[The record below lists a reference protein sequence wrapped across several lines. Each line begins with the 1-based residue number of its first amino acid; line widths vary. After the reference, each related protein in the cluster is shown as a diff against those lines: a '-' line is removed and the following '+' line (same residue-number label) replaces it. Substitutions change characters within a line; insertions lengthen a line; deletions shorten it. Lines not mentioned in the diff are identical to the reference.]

1 MSFVALTVV
10 AAVGLGTAV
19 AAGTGKAIAGG
30 VAKKR
35 AREEKERQQAELEKF
50 KQEFAALDTSNP
62 FADMENVF
70 EDLTV
75 NQLQAQFQR
84 EQAQQSQANI
94 LEQMR
99 GAAGGSGIAALAQTL
114 SRQSQLQA
122 QQASVSIGQQEQQQQ
137 MLERQEAAKIQGQER
152 AGELMSREAEAS
164 KLQTLMGMK
173 AEDVSAEA
181 RAELMAQQAQ
191 MSGFSDIAQ
200 AGLGAA
206 EGAVSGMAGGMPT
219 G

>member
-1 MSFVALTVV
+1 MAFVALTVV

-19 AAGTGKAIAGG
+19 AAGSGKAIAGG
-30 VAKKR
+30 VAKKK
-35 AREEKERQQAELEKF
+35 AREAKEKEQAELEKF
-50 KQEFAALDTSNP
+50 KQEYAALDTSNP

-137 MLERQEAAKIQGQER
+137 TLERQQAAKIQAQEKT
-152 AGELMSREAEAS
+152 GELMTREAEAS

-181 RAELMAQQAQ
+181 RKELMAQQAQ

-200 AGLGAA
+200 AGLSAA
-206 EGAVSGMAGGMPT
+206 EGATGAMAGGV
-219 G
+219 

>member
-1 MSFVALTVV
+1 MAFVALTVV

-19 AAGTGKAIAGG
+19 AAGSGKAIAGG
-30 VAKKR
+30 VAKKK
-35 AREEKERQQAELEKF
+35 AREAKEKEQAELEKF
-50 KQEFAALDTSNP
+50 KQEYAALDTSNP

-75 NQLQAQFQR
+75 NQLQAQFQK

-137 MLERQEAAKIQGQER
+137 TLERQQAAKLQAQEKT
-152 AGELMSREAEAS
+152 GELMSREAEAS

-181 RAELMAQQAQ
+181 RKELMAQQAQ

-200 AGLGAA
+200 AGLSAA
-206 EGAVSGMAGGMPT
+206 EGATGAMAGGV
-219 G
+219 

>member
-1 MSFVALTVV
+1 MAFVALTVV

-19 AAGTGKAIAGG
+19 AAGSGKAIAGG
-30 VAKKR
+30 VAKKK
-35 AREEKERQQAELEKF
+35 AREAKEKEQAELEKF
-50 KQEFAALDTSNP
+50 KQEYAALDTSNP

-137 MLERQEAAKIQGQER
+137 TLERQQAAKIQAQEKT
-152 AGELMSREAEAS
+152 GELMSREAEAS

-181 RAELMAQQAQ
+181 RKELMAQQAQ

-200 AGLGAA
+200 AGLSAA
-206 EGAVSGMAGGMPT
+206 EGATGAMAGGV
-219 G
+219 

>member
-1 MSFVALTVV
+1 MAFAILGTV
-10 AAVGLGTAV
+10 AAIGLGTAA

-30 VAKKR
+30 VAKKK
-35 AREEKERQQAELEKF
+35 AREAKEKEQAELEKF

-122 QQASVSIGQQEQQQQ
+122 QQASVSIGQQEQRNQ

-181 RAELMAQQAQ
+181 RKELMAQQAM

-206 EGAVSGMAGGMPT
+206 EGAVSGMTGGMPV
-219 G
+219 

>member
-1 MSFVALTVV
+1 MSFAALVTV
-10 AAVGLGTAV
+10 AAIGLGTAA
-19 AAGTGKAIAGG
+19 AAGTGKAISGKVQREKARK
-30 VAKKR
+30 AKE
-35 AREEKERQQAELEKF
+35 AEQAELEKF
-50 KQEFAALDTSNP
+50 KQEYAALDTSNP
-62 FADMENVF
+62 FANMENVF

-181 RAELMAQQAQ
+181 RKELMAQQAM

-206 EGAVSGMAGGMPT
+206 EGAVSGMTGGMPV
-219 G
+219 

>member
-1 MSFVALTVV
+1 MAFAILGTV
-10 AAVGLGTAV
+10 AAIGLGTAV

-30 VAKKR
+30 VAKKK
-35 AREEKERQQAELEKF
+35 AREAKEREQAELEKF

-122 QQASVSIGQQEQQQQ
+122 QQASISIGQQEQRNQ

-200 AGLGAA
+200 AGLAA
-206 EGAVSGMAGGMPT
+206 GDAAASAITGGVA
-219 G
+219 